1 MNAHASISAS
11 GKADAAMPLFE
22 TLAHACS
29 IGELRSTF
37 RQAIALEGFTASACG
52 AFLPTENG
60 PEPHFF
66 FTDWPDVWL
75 KLYEERNFVACD
87 FGVAEA
93 RRRISPFTWL
103 EAKAARRL
111 SSAEREL
118 WDATAAFGWS
128 DGFSVPIHGPS
139 GYFGLVTMGGPARV
153 LPQETRRHLHMLAL
167 AVHDRAR
174 ALTGLDPAAGP
185 QSPLT
190 ARELECLRW
199 VGAGHTDMEIAG
211 VMHISAATVKTHVDG
226 ARHKLSARTRAQAV
240 ARMVM
245 CGLA

>member
-1 MNAHASISAS
+1 MNACASLSAT
-11 GKADAAMPLFE
+11 GKADAPLPVFE
-22 TLAHACS
+22 TVAQARS
-29 IGELRSTF
+29 IDGLRCIF
-37 RQAIALEGFTASACG
+37 RQAVALEGFTVSACG

-93 RRRISPFTWL
+93 RRRMTPFTWL
-103 EAKAARRL
+103 EAKAARNL
-111 SSAEREL
+111 SAAEREL
-118 WDATAAFGWS
+118 WEASAAFGWT
-128 DGFSVPIHGPS
+128 DGFSVPIHGPA
-139 GYFGLVTMGGPARV
+139 GYFGLVTMGGKART

-185 QSPLT
+185 QAPLT

-199 VGAGHTDMEIAG
+199 VGAGHTDAEIAG
-211 VMHISAATVKTHVDG
+211 VMRISAATVKTHEDG
-226 ARHKLSARTRAQAV
+226 ARHKLGARTRAHAV
-240 ARMVM
+240 ARMVV